1 MYSKQVLD
9 HFEHPR
15 FAGELENAT
24 VCVDV
29 ENPACGDRLRLAL
42 RIEGDRIVEAR
53 FKAKG
58 CVPSMACASRLA
70 EMVSGLDVAAAETLT
85 REELSGEFGRVA
97 RGVDARGTSGDRCV
111 ARSIEQTH
119 GPVGISV
126 ERTAS
131 ARKTNR

>member
-29 ENPACGDRLRLAL
+29 ENPACGDRLKLAL
-42 RIEGDRIVEAR
+42 RIEGERIVEAR

-58 CVPSMACASRLA
+58 CVPSMACASRIA
-70 EMVSGLDVAAAETLT
+70 EMVAGIDVAAAQNLT
-85 REELSGEFGRVA
+85 REELVESLGGLPEASTHAGYLA
-97 RGVDARGTSGDRCV
+97 IDALRAALSRLAIC
-111 ARSIEQTH
+111 
-119 GPVGISV
+119 
-126 ERTAS
+126 
-131 ARKTNR
+131 

>member
-42 RIEGDRIVEAR
+42 RIEGERIVDAR

-58 CVPSMACASRLA
+58 CVPSMACASRLM
-70 EMVSGLDVAAAETLT
+70 EMVAGIRCGGSGKLNQGRA
-85 REELSGEFGRVA
+85 SGEFRRVA
-97 RGVDARGTSGDRCV
+97 RGFDTRGTSGDRCV
-111 ARSIEQTH
+111 ARSTEQDTRS
-119 GPVGISV
+119 GRYFSGTYRVGM
-126 ERTAS
+126 
-131 ARKTNR
+131 KD